1 MRLILDTCA
10 ILWAVSDPDR
20 LTLHAQKLLSLESSE
35 VIVSPI
41 SCAEIACGVARGRF
55 SLDRHWKIWF
65 RFFTE
70 SNGWRIEPI
79 DLDIAEEAY
88 SLPDEFHAD
97 PADRI
102 IVATARKLSAT
113 VVTADRKILDYPHV
127 NSIC

>member
-20 LTLHAQKLLSLESSE
+20 LTSHAQKLLSLESSE

-55 SLDRHWKIWF
+55 SLDRHWKTWF

-70 SNGWRIEPI
+70 SNEWRIEPI

-127 NSIC
+127 NSVC